1 MADKKKIGRPTVD
14 NPKNIQMRIRL
25 TVEENEMLTEC
36 AETLETTKSDVFIR
50 GMRKVYDEIKKKKQ
64 SVAPT
69 KENNTLFSHQPKGT
83 AGKSHYTIPFGLK
96 KGF

>member
-25 TVEENEMLTEC
+25 TVEENEILTEC

-50 GMRKVYDEIKKKKQ
+50 GMRKVYDEIKKKKEIEYR
-64 SVAPT
+64 PT
-69 KENNTLFSHQPKGT
+69 YQVKAILYNPTTSKANLVCF
-83 AGKSHYTIPFGLK
+83 YL
-96 KGF
+96 

>member
-50 GMRKVYDEIKKKKQ
+50 GMRKVYDEIKKRNRTLPTATKPDNVLNSNHKKRK
-64 SVAPT
+64 SCL
-69 KENNTLFSHQPKGT
+69 LF
-83 AGKSHYTIPFGLK
+83 LW
-96 KGF
+96 